1 MRATLPGVALF
12 LALAPAAV
20 RAAAP
25 EAATTSFTLPNG
37 LVGVV
42 IEDHRAPVVTHMV
55 WYKVGS
61 ADEPPG
67 QSGIAHFLEHLMFKG
82 TDRLADGAFSRVV
95 AANGGEDNAFTTPDY
110 TAYHQ
115 RIAAD
120 RLDLVMGMEADRM
133 VNLDPGEGAVLS
145 ERDVVL
151 EERRQRVGN
160 TPDGLFGE
168 ALEAALYV
176 NHPYRHPV
184 IGWEHEVAGLGRE
197 AAMAFYRAHYAPNN
211 AVLVVAG
218 DVDPD
223 EVQRLAEAHF
233 GPIPPAAIAP
243 RIRPQEPPPVAA
255 RRIVMED
262 ARVREPYV
270 ARLYPATQR
279 KPGDQAE
286 AAALTV
292 LAELLGRVGG
302 HLRHGAWARARR
314 RCRARFRGGLFRHRR
329 RPAELQLLCGAEA
342 RGAPRRGRS
351 AARRADRRLP
361 GRGTGSGAARTHPDA
376 DAGGRDL

>member
-82 TDRLADGAFSRVV
+82 TDRLADGEFSRVV

-133 VNLDPGEGAVLS
+133 VNLDPGAGAVLS

-160 TPDGLFGE
+160 TPG
-168 ALEAALYV
+168 
-176 NHPYRHPV
+176 RPV
-184 IGWEHEVAGLGRE
+184 RRG
-197 AAMAFYRAHYAPNN
+197 
-211 AVLVVAG
+211 
-218 DVDPD
+218 
-223 EVQRLAEAHF
+223 
-233 GPIPPAAIAP
+233 
-243 RIRPQEPPPVAA
+243 AA
-255 RRIVMED
+255 RR
-262 ARVREPYV
+262 
-270 ARLYPATQR
+270 
-279 KPGDQAE
+279 
-286 AAALTV
+286 
-292 LAELLGRVGG
+292 
-302 HLRHGAWARARR
+302 
-314 RCRARFRGGLFRHRR
+314 
-329 RPAELQLLCGAEA
+329 
-342 RGAPRRGRS
+342 RS
-351 AARRADRRLP
+351 TSTTP
-361 GRGTGSGAARTHPDA
+361 TGIR
-376 DAGGRDL
+376 